1 MSAPFFYNQNM
12 SVCLSV
18 EEVQTILS
26 LIAEEQ
32 IQQERDGELKSFSGV
47 TAVEGGALYMTR
59 E

>member
-1 MSAPFFYNQNM
+1 M

-26 LIAEEQ
+26 LIAKER

-47 TAVEGGALYMTR
+47 TAVEAAQLYMTR

>member
-1 MSAPFFYNQNM
+1 M

-26 LIAEEQ
+26 LIAKER
-32 IQQERDGELKSFSGV
+32 IQQQRDGELKRFSGV
-47 TAVEGGALYMTR
+47 TAVEAAQLYMTR